1 MLWVLSAVV
10 CEGGAALGEV
20 SPHTPSHLTLHSTAG
35 ASLQGCLLG
44 DVAVSFPLLCPSSV
58 LLSLQDSTNPALGRS
73 LQGSF
78 SFHPGQENLSC
89 SERNSHKYRSAQRLF
104 WRNWPVSRR
113 TSIPLLGFGC
123 SYNSCQERNWA
134 TVSLH
139 MSNLSIFDTLQS
151 LLLLVIL
158 MEENQ
163 AAIYP

>member
-1 MLWVLSAVV
+1 MLQCPFLCCAQVQCCCHSRTAQTQLWAGH
-10 CEGGAALGEV
+10 CRAA
-20 SPHTPSHLTLHSTAG
+20 
-35 ASLQGCLLG
+35 
-44 DVAVSFPLLCPSSV
+44 
-58 LLSLQDSTNPALGRS
+58 
-73 LQGSF
+73 F

-104 WRNWPVSRR
+104 WRNRPVSRR